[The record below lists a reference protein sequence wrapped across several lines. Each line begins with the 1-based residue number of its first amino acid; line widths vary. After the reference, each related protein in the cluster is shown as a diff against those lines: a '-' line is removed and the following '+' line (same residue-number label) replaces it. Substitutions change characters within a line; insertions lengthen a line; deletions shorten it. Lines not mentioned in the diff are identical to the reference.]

1 MQHKKFLIMESYYP
15 YVKPNYITNDGDTPV
30 YIRYNYSRIKR
41 AFIPVN
47 VSIDPSHW
55 DFKKKKLKK
64 ACPDFDD
71 YEKKIRKL
79 QNRIGK
85 IVEYAND
92 NYIDPTIEF
101 VVSELEKETDYKG
114 RNGKTLLDV
123 LDDFIEDSEGSV
135 VGDVIK
141 DYNSL
146 KKHLKG
152 FSKNT
157 KQEITFLSIN
167 YTFYKKFVKYLTYH
181 VVKPDKTKGL
191 ATNTVGKQIKNLK
204 IFLRDCYR
212 KGICRKIDLDDFKTL
227 TEEVDKIYLTSEEIE
242 EIAKLDLSDDKEL
255 EL

>member
-1 MQHKKFLIMESYYP
+1 MESYYP